1 MSLIAGHF
9 LNIKPTSAFYVGGR
23 TPLQMHLFTQ
33 IFSQQKMPTYFCVR
47 TCGILV
53 MGCVKIIV
61 IEALFSR

>member
-9 LNIKPTSAFYVGGR
+9 LNIKPTAFYVGGH
-23 TPLQMHLFTQ
+23 TPLEMHLFTQ
-33 IFSQQKMPTYFCVR
+33 IFIQQKMPTYFCV
-47 TCGILV
+47 CKCIILV